1 MAQESK
7 IATRRVRARR
17 IRYKLKQVS
26 DGRPRLSVFRST
38 KHIYAQIIDDRSGVT
53 LVSAST
59 VEPEVRSQIKH
70 GGNCSSASL
79 VGVRLAEKARQANVT
94 RVVFDR
100 GGYLYH
106 GRAKELADAARAGGL
121 EF

>member
-1 MAQESK
+1 MAQDNRG
-7 IATRRVRARR
+7 AARCVRARR
-17 IRYKLKQVS
+17 IRYKLRQVS
-26 DGRPRLSVFRST
+26 GDRLRLSIFRST
-38 KHIYAQIIDDRSGVT
+38 KHIYAQIIDDQSGVT

-59 VEPEVRSQIKH
+59 VEPEVKSQIQH
-70 GGNCSSASL
+70 GGNCASARL
-79 VGVRLAEKARQANVT
+79 VGARLAEKARQANISH
-94 RVVFDR
+94 VVFDR

>member
-1 MAQESK
+1 MAK
-7 IATRRVRARR
+7 DRHTARQKRGNR
-17 IRYKLKQVS
+17 IRHRIRKSRGDRL
-26 DGRPRLSVFRST
+26 RLSVYRSG
-38 KHIYAQIIDDRSGVT
+38 KHIYAQIIDDTQGST

-59 VEPEVRSQIKH
+59 LEREIREKVKSGAGREAASEVGR
-70 GGNCSSASL
+70 
-79 VGVRLAEKARQANVT
+79 VLAEKAGRAEIR

-106 GRAKELADAARAGGL
+106 GRVQKLADAARAGGL

>member
-1 MAQESK
+1 MAQESRTV
-7 IATRRVRARR
+7 ARRERARR
-17 IRYKLKQVS
+17 TRYKLRQVS
-26 DGRPRLSVFRST
+26 GDRLRLSVFRST
-38 KHIYAQIIDDRSGVT
+38 KHIYAQIIDDQRGVT

-59 VEPEVRSQIKH
+59 TEPEIRSQIQH
-70 GGNCSSASL
+70 GGNRSSASL
-79 VGVRLAEKARQANVT
+79 VGGRLAEKARQANIT

-106 GRAKELADAARAGGL
+106 GRTKELADAARAGGL